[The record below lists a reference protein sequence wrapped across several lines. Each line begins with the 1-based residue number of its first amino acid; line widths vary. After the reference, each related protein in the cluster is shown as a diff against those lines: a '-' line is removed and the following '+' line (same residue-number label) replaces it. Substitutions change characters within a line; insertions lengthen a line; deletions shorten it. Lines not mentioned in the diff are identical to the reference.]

1 MNYYYDLVLNFNE
14 TAFMFYE
21 WNENDVIELIKK
33 IPLFSVNNK
42 VLKDLIYNEIV
53 VDKEFLNLIEDKCE
67 LKNGTL
73 KYVALFAS
81 KNGAIALEFNND
93 GKSISRSFLQVD
105 DEIGVTEMLYTIPL
119 FKFEYTLGQKIKINK
134 NLRIEE
140 DIKKF
145 IELEIDSLYKKGNF
159 DKLKYLYNEWFL
171 KDSDDLNIIYKDM
184 KEKLQGDLTDKEMN
198 IYNLIRLSYNNV

>member
-119 FKFEYTLGQKIKINK
+119 FKFDYTLGQKIKINK

-171 KDSDDLNIIYKDM
+171 KDSDDLSIIYKDM
-184 KEKLQGDLTDKEMN
+184 KEKLKGDLTDKEMN

>member
-21 WNENDVIELIKK
+21 WNENDVIEFIKK

-119 FKFEYTLGQKIKINK
+119 FKFDYTLGQKIKINK

-184 KEKLQGDLTDKEMN
+184 KEKLKGDLTDKEMN

>member
-119 FKFEYTLGQKIKINK
+119 FKFHYTLGQKIKINK

-171 KDSDDLNIIYKDM
+171 KDSDDLSIIYKDM
-184 KEKLQGDLTDKEMN
+184 KEKLKGDLTDKEMN

>member
-21 WNENDVIELIKK
+21 WNENDVIEFIKK

-119 FKFEYTLGQKIKINK
+119 FKFDYTLGQKIKINK

-171 KDSDDLNIIYKDM
+171 KDSDDLSIIYKDM
-184 KEKLQGDLTDKEMN
+184 KEKLKGDLTDKEMN

>member
-21 WNENDVIELIKK
+21 WNENDVIEFIKK

-81 KNGAIALEFNND
+81 KNGAIALEFKND

-119 FKFEYTLGQKIKINK
+119 FKFDYTLGQKIKINK

-171 KDSDDLNIIYKDM
+171 KDSNDLNIIYKDM
-184 KEKLQGDLTDKEMN
+184 KEKLKGDLTDKEMN

>member
-119 FKFEYTLGQKIKINK
+119 FKFDYTLGQKIKINK

-184 KEKLQGDLTDKEMN
+184 KEKLKGDLTDKEMN

>member
-119 FKFEYTLGQKIKINK
+119 FKFDYTLGQKIKINK

-171 KDSDDLNIIYKDM
+171 KDSNDLNIIYKDM
-184 KEKLQGDLTDKEMN
+184 KEKLKGDLTDKEMN

>member
-21 WNENDVIELIKK
+21 WNENDVIEFIKK

-119 FKFEYTLGQKIKINK
+119 FKFDYTLGQKIKINK

-159 DKLKYLYNEWFL
+159 DKLKYLYNEWFS

-184 KEKLQGDLTDKEMN
+184 KEKLKGDLTDKEMN

>member
-21 WNENDVIELIKK
+21 WNENDVIEFIKK

-81 KNGAIALEFNND
+81 KNGAIALEFKND

-119 FKFEYTLGQKIKINK
+119 FKFDYTLGQKIKINK

-184 KEKLQGDLTDKEMN
+184 KEKLKGDLTDKEMN

>member
-1 MNYYYDLVLNFNE
+1 M
-14 TAFMFYE
+14 
-21 WNENDVIELIKK
+21 IKK

-119 FKFEYTLGQKIKINK
+119 FKFDYTLGQKIKINK

-171 KDSDDLNIIYKDM
+171 KDSDDLSIIYKDM
-184 KEKLQGDLTDKEMN
+184 KEKLKGDLTDKEMN

>member
-21 WNENDVIELIKK
+21 WNENDVIEFIKK

-119 FKFEYTLGQKIKINK
+119 FKFDYTLGQKIKINK

-171 KDSDDLNIIYKDM
+171 KDSNDLNIIYKDM
-184 KEKLQGDLTDKEMN
+184 KEKLKGDLTDKEMN

>member
-42 VLKDLIYNEIV
+42 LLKDLIYNEIV

-119 FKFEYTLGQKIKINK
+119 FKFDYTLGQKIKINK

-184 KEKLQGDLTDKEMN
+184 KEKLKGDLTDKEMN

>member
-14 TAFMFYE
+14 IAFMFYE

-42 VLKDLIYNEIV
+42 LLKDLIYNEIV

-119 FKFEYTLGQKIKINK
+119 FKFDYTLGQKIKINK

-184 KEKLQGDLTDKEMN
+184 KEKLKGDLTDKEMN

>member
-21 WNENDVIELIKK
+21 WNENDVIEFIKK

-81 KNGAIALEFNND
+81 KNGAIALEFKND

-119 FKFEYTLGQKIKINK
+119 FKFDYTLGQKIKINK

-171 KDSDDLNIIYKDM
+171 KDSDDLSIIYKDM
-184 KEKLQGDLTDKEMN
+184 KEKLKGDLTDKEMN
-198 IYNLIRLSYNNV
+198 IYNLIKLTINNV